1 MQIELNSTFSKQ
13 VSNAKTTHQVANK
26 MPKIGKFE
34 ENKLKIN

>member
-1 MQIELNSTFSKQ
+1 MELNS
-13 VSNAKTTHQVANK
+13 VSSVKTTHQAANK